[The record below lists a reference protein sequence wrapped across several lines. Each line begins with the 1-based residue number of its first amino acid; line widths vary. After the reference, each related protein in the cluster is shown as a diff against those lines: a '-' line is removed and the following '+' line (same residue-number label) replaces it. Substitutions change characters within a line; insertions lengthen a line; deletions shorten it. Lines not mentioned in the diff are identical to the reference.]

1 MWPILQHVRDFFQI
15 SNEVLH
21 RVAPSLSVGRAQNAG
36 KYCFGES
43 GNCSH
48 FFAHSNQIQFARF
61 SLIVILVA
69 NGH

>member
-1 MWPILQHVRDFFQI
+1 MWPNSQHVRNLFQN

-21 RVAPSLSVGRAQNAG
+21 RVAPSLFVGRAQNAG

-48 FFAHSNQIQFARF
+48 FFVHSNQIQFARF
-61 SLIVILVA
+61 SLIVIFVA